1 MACSDL
7 VSSGVTWVVIVFC
20 VISTSIANW
29 TYDPDLLR
37 TSLTLPWDDTG
48 VDNSFVKF
56 VVQLYRSKGRNC
68 SDVYRP
74 AMVQELPVYVWRQ
87 ATFTATD
94 RTGRSFNSVSVTNT
108 SITVTWPSFTE
119 QRESGHLDITV
130 FFYYMLDIMPVEAET
145 KRPQMFYNETEL
157 EATFDALTPGKE
169 YEEVRGH
176 ALSVSMDRV
185 RRCTSPAHIIRSA
198 MPDQVKLDQI
208 AMVQKDVESFKKIE
222 LTTAGNSPSL
232 VHRLAPFY
240 WRMLTV
246 DIVSTAPSPVEEVSV
261 ITTNST
267 SVTFNLTPPKEGF
280 VDLFQI
286 QATSPHHTRLGSRT
300 GYSMVDSDI
309 TEPVVTLEDGTKT
322 PRLKNSVHI
331 DVPFPDETLASV
343 GATLSNLQPETTY
356 NLSATAVAKGRT
368 GQARVVTF
376 TTEAVPV
383 DPRLVGSV
391 TTALVVTLIAAAF
404 CTVWIVRRRK
414 YKLDPAQLFKE
425 VLEDIVGSE
434 KMEPWLKNRK
444 DLFLEELIGEGE
456 FGHVRKGVLMEDGQQ
471 AVIVAAKTLRQVTP
485 LTFPILVCRV
495 RDYDPRYILV
505 EYAEPGELL
514 WYLVKVQN
522 NRHQAGFPP
531 GLGRQLTEVAIDIVR
546 GMIELERRRITHRD
560 LACRNIVLC
569 SPDGQAGRL
578 VAKISD
584 FGLARDVYVTTQYMR
599 HPLWMAIE
607 SLIEGVYSCKSDMWG
622 FGVVLWEMATLGGT
636 PYPEVY
642 GYETL
647 VTRLRRGYRLQK
659 PNGCSDELYEVM
671 KICWQDDP
679 DVRPTPDVMED
690 RLEQLMEQDR

>member
-20 VISTSIANW
+20 LISTSIANW
-29 TYDPDLLR
+29 TTDPDILR

-87 ATFTATD
+87 ATFTGLQPGTLYCRNCTIVTTHGNKSCGSYTPINTKPSNSTD

-119 QRESGHLDITV
+119 QRERGHLDITV
-130 FFYYMLDIMPVEAET
+130 FFYYMLDIMPVEVET

-169 YEEVRGH
+169 YE
-176 ALSVSMDRV
+176 
-185 RRCTSPAHIIRSA
+185 
-198 MPDQVKLDQI
+198 
-208 AMVQKDVESFKKIE
+208 IE

-246 DIVSTAPSPVEEVSV
+246 DIVSTAPSPVEEVFV
-261 ITTNST
+261 ITTDST

-286 QATSPHHTRLGSRT
+286 QATSPHHTSPL
-300 GYSMVDSDI
+300 V
-309 TEPVVTLEDGTKT
+309 
-322 PRLKNSVHI
+322 

-383 DPRLVGSV
+383 DPTLVGSV
-391 TTALVVTLIAAAF
+391 TIALVVTLIAAAF

-434 KMEPWLKNRK
+434 KMQPWLKNRK

-471 AVIVAAKTLRQVTP
+471 AVIVAAKTLRIDRANEMTYRDFAKEASLLMEVNNDGGHVN
-485 LTFPILVCRV
+485 IVSLVGLV
-495 RDYDPRYILV
+495 VDGVKKKDPRYILV

-514 WYLVKVQN
+514 WYLVNVQN

-599 HPLWMAIE
+599 HPLTNMLLPIKWMAIE

-647 VTRLRRGYRLQK
+647 VTRLR
-659 PNGCSDELYEVM
+659 
-671 KICWQDDP
+671 
-679 DVRPTPDVMED
+679 
-690 RLEQLMEQDR
+690 

>member
-7 VSSGVTWVVIVFC
+7 VSSGVTWVVIVLC
-20 VISTSIANW
+20 LISTSIANW
-29 TYDPDLLR
+29 TTDPDILR

-56 VVQLYRSKGRNC
+56 VVQLYRSRGRNC
-68 SDVYRP
+68 SDVNRP

-87 ATFTATD
+87 ATFTGLQPGTLYCSNPVRYPRYRLQTTFDPLLTSHAGKITCPQHLATD

-130 FFYYMLDIMPVEAET
+130 FFYYMLDIMPVEVET

-169 YEEVRGH
+169 YE
-176 ALSVSMDRV
+176 
-185 RRCTSPAHIIRSA
+185 
-198 MPDQVKLDQI
+198 
-208 AMVQKDVESFKKIE
+208 IE

-246 DIVSTAPSPVEEVSV
+246 DIVSTAPSPVEEVFV
-261 ITTNST
+261 ITTDST

-286 QATSPHHTRLGSRT
+286 QATSPHHTSPL
-300 GYSMVDSDI
+300 V
-309 TEPVVTLEDGTKT
+309 
-322 PRLKNSVHI
+322 

-456 FGHVRKGVLMEDGQQ
+456 FGHVRKGVLREDGQQ

-495 RDYDPRYILV
+495 RDYGKVSAQASSILFCLQPSAPDAV
-505 EYAEPGELL
+505 SPCPEHPPKPGVLPYEFG
-514 WYLVKVQN
+514 
-522 NRHQAGFPP
+522 AP
-531 GLGRQLTEVAIDIVR
+531 
-546 GMIELERRRITHRD
+546 
-560 LACRNIVLC
+560 LANG
-569 SPDGQAGRL
+569 PFQ
-578 VAKISD
+578 
-584 FGLARDVYVTTQYMR
+584 TT
-599 HPLWMAIE
+599 
-607 SLIEGVYSCKSDMWG
+607 
-622 FGVVLWEMATLGGT
+622 
-636 PYPEVY
+636 
-642 GYETL
+642 
-647 VTRLRRGYRLQK
+647 
-659 PNGCSDELYEVM
+659 
-671 KICWQDDP
+671 
-679 DVRPTPDVMED
+679 PTG
-690 RLEQLMEQDR
+690 